1 MIKVEVIKQ
10 FTFERFSEIHNL
22 QRKAIAQAGKL
33 FVGDVF
39 ECSKAIADYLLG
51 DNPIKEAVVK
61 VIEVIPEA
69 KELKKELAQ
78 FGNEALAEK
87 LLKSTKKKSKTKK

>member
-61 VIEVIPEA
+61 VIEVIPEVEV
-69 KELKKELAQ
+69 KE
-78 FGNEALAEK
+78 EK
-87 LLKSTKKKSKTKK
+87 VVKSTKKKKK